1 MDCASSSPSCTGSP
15 SRKSRNFS
23 TALKLP
29 LFTTHP
35 ATMFALFPRR
45 PLRSK
50 TCRTS
55 ASPKTSSCRRSG
67 AEGRCSA
74 RSDGGVESKGVRSGA
89 ERRRGV
95 SGLKPWD
102 PGRRDAPGDKVLE
115 KRRSARERGPAQ
127 ELADGVEEVVDDFP
141 VHDDDA
147 GVFRRFFDDVRDL
160 DVEREDGPA
169 DRGRE
174 RDVALADRADADVD
188 HLDADGGRPQPE
200 QRISHRL
207 GGALDVRLDDGAQ
220 VAVHALRGS
229 RVRVVVDLEVE
240 QIPERA
246 ILVRLVHRPR
256 FHALSAQL
264 ALVGHLFYV
273 RLAAFAERRVRV
285 LEDKLPVVA
294 DG

>member
-1 MDCASSSPSCTGSP
+1 MGGETRREKSLRIGVHHANAVVWGLVYRTHLTPHSVPLPTVVTSRRCRRMDCASSSPSCTGSP

-115 KRRSARERGPAQ
+115 KRRSARERGRT
-127 ELADGVEEVVDDFP
+127 GTSV
-141 VHDDDA
+141 
-147 GVFRRFFDDVRDL
+147 RRTRL
-160 DVEREDGPA
+160 SRPRA
-169 DRGRE
+169 RRRRRG
-174 RDVALADRADADVD
+174 
-188 HLDADGGRPQPE
+188 GGR
-200 QRISHRL
+200 
-207 GGALDVRLDDGAQ
+207 
-220 VAVHALRGS
+220 
-229 RVRVVVDLEVE
+229 
-240 QIPERA
+240 
-246 ILVRLVHRPR
+246 
-256 FHALSAQL
+256 
-264 ALVGHLFYV
+264 
-273 RLAAFAERRVRV
+273 
-285 LEDKLPVVA
+285 
-294 DG
+294 